1 MAGSRANGALD
12 GALPLPRP
20 RPLSSRALPLP
31 LIEGVRAARGLRVRS
46 RAASLEVCP
55 RPRTDVRREVRVI
68 DL

>member
-31 LIEGVRAARGLRVRS
+31 LVGGASRGLRVRS
-46 RAASLEVCP
+46 LAGGLEVCP
-55 RPRTDVRREVRVI
+55 QPRTNVCRDMRAV